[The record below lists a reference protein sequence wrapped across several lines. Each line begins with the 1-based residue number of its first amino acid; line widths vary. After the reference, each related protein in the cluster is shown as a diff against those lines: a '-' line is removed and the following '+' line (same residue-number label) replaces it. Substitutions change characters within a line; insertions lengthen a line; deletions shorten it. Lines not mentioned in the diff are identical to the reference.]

1 MKKSLKKLLSVCM
14 ILVLAF
20 AMTACGDDDKQVAK
34 DVGDA
39 PAAEAPA
46 ADDTKKEEPAQDD
59 SAEAEKEDAAAAS
72 ESLKLVGGES
82 ILEGTETVEE
92 ETNPDGS
99 YFIHNEAN
107 DGMYSVYQQ
116 GGISLPG
123 DDVTEEEY
131 ALNLATGLPK
141 NGANDD
147 ARVKPSNVYSDNLTY
162 PVHVASFTSGGNED
176 TAEWLVFITFTD
188 SAVYLYGI
196 CAPADAE
203 KDVMTLSDEVFP
215 NLRLQ

>member
-46 ADDTKKEEPAQDD
+46 ADVTKNEEPAQDD

-92 ETNPDGS
+92 ETNDDGS
-99 YFIHNEAN
+99 YFIHSEGEG
-107 DGMYSVYQQ
+107 GMLAVYQQ
-116 GGISLPG
+116 GGLSLPG
-123 DDVTEEEY
+123 DDVSEEEY

-141 NGANDD
+141 RGANDD
-147 ARVKPSNVYSDNLTY
+147 ARVKPANEYSENISY
-162 PVHVASFTSGGNED
+162 PVYVASFTSGGNED
-176 TAEWLVFITFTD
+176 TAQWWVFVTFTD
-188 SAVYLYGI
+188 SKAYLYGI
-196 CAPADAE
+196 CTPIDAE
-203 KDVMTLSDEVFP
+203 DDAGKLSDEVFP
-215 NLRLQ
+215 NLRLE